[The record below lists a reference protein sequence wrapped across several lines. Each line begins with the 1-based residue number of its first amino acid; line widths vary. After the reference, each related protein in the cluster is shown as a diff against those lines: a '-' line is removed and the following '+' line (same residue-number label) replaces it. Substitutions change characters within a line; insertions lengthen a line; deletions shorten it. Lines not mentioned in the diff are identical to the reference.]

1 MSNFFLTIFKTTY
14 FFLNLNNILSVVK
27 TFIFIEFIISF
38 ILIIILVL
46 TLLKKNYVNVYCLT
60 AFNIIFLF
68 LFLTFLFQNF
78 LINKSFYAGSFY
90 VFPGINSSLYTFDMV
105 LTSINLEIF
114 THSIRYNFLYIYN
127 LAFYNNNFNF
137 NLFIYY
143 IKNFTLFIFLISL
156 YIGYLQIK
164 TLKVSFDKFLLILL
178 PIFFSNLILIS
189 TQDLILAYLAIELQN
204 LCLIF
209 LIALKKNFSF
219 NIQLSIRF
227 FMLNSVGSLL
237 ILFGIVFLYSI
248 FLTTNFSDIYILL
261 TTSPLYL
268 NEMYLL
274 EVIFG
279 LGILLLGLFFKLAVG
294 PFGLWLVEIYEYS
307 LTYGVLIFSL
317 IPKIGYFVFLFHLYL
332 STSSLLFFWDFILKF
347 FGILSILIGTFGA
360 LSQIY
365 VKRLLAFSS
374 LNYFGYILLSFIGF
388 TEKSTTIC
396 LIYFFIYVFISFYI
410 WFIIMYLEKVLGRNV
425 VLIDLVILRDHY
437 SMLATILSLSFFF

>member
-1 MSNFFLTIFKTTY
+1 MLDFLNSMFKTIY
-14 FFLNLNNILSVVK
+14 FFFNLNHTLSLVK
-27 TFIFIEFIISF
+27 TFVLIEFIISL

-46 TLLKKNYVNVYCLT
+46 TLLKKNYINVYCLT
-60 AFNIIFLF
+60 TFNLFFFLF
-68 LFLTFLFQNF
+68 FLTYLFQNF
-78 LINKSFYAGSFY
+78 LINKCLYLGSFY
-90 VFPGINSSLYTFDMV
+90 VFNNLDPAIYTYEIV
-105 LTSINLEIF
+105 ITSINLEIF
-114 THSIRYNFLYIYN
+114 THSIRYNFLNIYN
-127 LAFYNNNFNF
+127 LPFYNNNFNF

-143 IKNFTLFIFLISL
+143 IKIFTLLVFLISL

-164 TLKVSFDKFLLILL
+164 TLKVSFDKLILILL
-178 PIFFSNLILIS
+178 PILFSNLILIS
-189 TQDLILAYLAIELQN
+189 TQDLIIGYLAIELQN

-237 ILFGIVFLYSI
+237 ILFGIIFLYSI
-248 FLTTNFSDIYILL
+248 FLTTNLSDIYILL

-268 NEMYLL
+268 NEIYLF

-279 LGILLLGLFFKLAVG
+279 LSILLLGLFFKLAIG

-307 LTYGVLIFSL
+307 LTYGILIFSL
-317 IPKIGYFVFLFHLYL
+317 IPKIGYFIFIFHIYL
-332 STSSLLFFWDFILKF
+332 STSSLLFFWDFILKL

-365 VKRLLAFSS
+365 LKRLLAFSS

-388 TEKSTTIC
+388 NEKSIVIC
-396 LIYFFIYVFISFYI
+396 LMYFFIFEVFFSEIS
-410 WFIIMYLEKVLGRNV
+410 
-425 VLIDLVILRDHY
+425 
-437 SMLATILSLSFFF
+437 